1 MITLAKHIEALLLE
15 HDCVIIPGFGGFL
28 SNQAEATYDQTGGST
43 LLPPHRTVGFN
54 QQLQINDGLLV
65 QSYMTAYDASY
76 PSAHLQME
84 KEIEQMKMELDVNG
98 HYNIEN
104 VGRLTK
110 GISGQIIFEAQDK
123 DLPSPSLYGL
133 GAFSM
138 EPVKNIIERRETEE
152 RMQAASIGI
161 KKEADK
167 ERKAEEGRKKDI
179 VIRLNPK
186 WVDIGISVAAAVLLF
201 FGISYT
207 AIKDVATES
216 DTVIAATYPISE
228 NNKIETEG
236 GGTKQHSARAAKK
249 ETVKAAKKE
258 AKRAETRKE
267 GSDAGTD
274 TGSSSA
280 ATATEDHKTPLAQ
293 RTIEQKEQTT
303 DKSATINE
311 AKYTIVLASY
321 VGRSNAES
329 YIKQMSQR
337 GFKEAEYIKKG
348 KVSRIIY
355 SGYATEQE
363 AQTALS
369 VLREKDSKDFA
380 EAWVMAL

>member
-133 GAFSM
+133 GAFY
-138 EPVKNIIERRETEE
+138 R
-152 RMQAASIGI
+152 GI
-161 KKEADK
+161 F
-167 ERKAEEGRKKDI
+167 
-179 VIRLNPK
+179 
-186 WVDIGISVAAAVLLF
+186 AV
-201 FGISYT
+201 GQRH
-207 AIKDVATES
+207 D
-216 DTVIAATYPISE
+216 
-228 NNKIETEG
+228 
-236 GGTKQHSARAAKK
+236 
-249 ETVKAAKKE
+249 
-258 AKRAETRKE
+258 
-267 GSDAGTD
+267 
-274 TGSSSA
+274 GSS
-280 ATATEDHKTPLAQ
+280 TADIRRIKPLFCNGIYISLRDKLLICIFYGYHAYAQ
-293 RTIEQKEQTT
+293 IFC
-303 DKSATINE
+303 KST
-311 AKYTIVLASY
+311 
-321 VGRSNAES
+321 
-329 YIKQMSQR
+329 
-337 GFKEAEYIKKG
+337 F
-348 KVSRIIY
+348 
-355 SGYATEQE
+355 
-363 AQTALS
+363 
-369 VLREKDSKDFA
+369 
-380 EAWVMAL
+380 